1 MRTKVNLREIEE
13 QLKQNQANKNVCQHI
28 Y

>member
-13 QLKQNQANKNVCQHI
+13 QLKQNQANNNVCQHI